1 MTTFLHYDLKVALLI
16 AVFYMFY
23 RLLAARET
31 FHRLNRMVLLA
42 SLALSLLLPLCVVT
56 VHRTVEVGSMPQPM
70 ASVGMA
76 EAGEI
81 VEDEGPNSMG
91 TTLAVVYLLGLAFC
105 LARTSINIWSVRR
118 LVARCRE
125 VAVPSY
131 IHGNIGGMR
140 LFVADDEKVKPFSWM
155 RTVVLSRKDYENDLA
170 DGARGQSI
178 VLAHECGHV
187 ACRHSVDM
195 LFVDMVVALQW
206 FNPVVWLLRQDLR
219 TVHEYE
225 ADARVLSQGFNA
237 YQYLSL
243 LVQKAAGDAGYSVAN
258 GISMSS
264 IVSKRV
270 IMMTKKQS
278 SKYAWARLLYVV
290 PIVAISLAATAKTVV
305 DYQVIESETSTEMTL
320 PDDETLYV
328 VDGNIVEK
336 QDVKKLKTEEIQS
349 IKILKKEEAT
359 SKWGTQGANGVIE
372 ITTDRT
378 KVHEAVMKSD
388 DDNKL
393 YVVDGNVVSKES
405 AMELV
410 TENIE
415 AVSVLSGESA
425 TKLWGSKGEN
435 GVIVITTKTKTEAEG
450 TKGDDDEKAFQ
461 HVEKMPV
468 FPGGDM
474 AMMEFLSKNI
484 KYPVEAQKKGLQGRV
499 VVSFVVEKDGSLSD
513 VQVAKSVDPQLDE
526 EALRVVKSMPN
537 WTPGMHNGK
546 TVRVKYYV
554 PISYRLNG
562 PAAKTD
568 GQTAPAPRPADS
580 PTTQPSASSGE
591 KPYEVVEQMPEFPGG
606 MKAMMEYLSNNVKY
620 PVEAQKMGE
629 QGRVIVGFIVEKDGT
644 VSNAKVVK
652 SNKYTMVEIEKDGT
666 VVKKLETSEGAA
678 IQELEAEALRVVQ
691 SMPKWTPG
699 KQKGKPVRVKYNIP
713 VSFRLQ

>member
-56 VHRTVEVGSMPQPM
+56 VHRTVEVASMPQPT

-76 EAGEI
+76 EVGEI
-81 VEDEGPNSMG
+81 VEDEGSNSTG
-91 TTLAVVYLLGLAFC
+91 TTLAVVYLLGVTFC

-118 LVARCRE
+118 LIARCRE

-131 IHGNIGGMR
+131 IHGDIGGMR
-140 LFVADDEKVKPFSWM
+140 LFVADDAKVKPFSWM

-290 PIVAISLAATAKTVV
+290 PIVALSLAATAKTVV
-305 DYQVIESETSTEMTL
+305 DYQLVGT
-320 PDDETLYV
+320 PETLKTTPSDEV
-328 VDGNIVEK
+328 VVNETAPIVEVDSEK
-336 QDVKKLKTEEIQS
+336 PLLVEDEMNPIVEDKKTPLIIIDGQISTKKLDEIDA
-349 IKILKKEEAT
+349 KA
-359 SKWGTQGANGVIE
+359 
-372 ITTDRT
+372 
-378 KVHEAVMKSD
+378 
-388 DDNKL
+388 
-393 YVVDGNVVSKES
+393 
-405 AMELV
+405 
-410 TENIE
+410 IE
-415 AVSVLSGESA
+415 AISVIPAETA
-425 TKLWGSKGEN
+425 MKLWGKKGEN
-435 GVIVITTKTKTEAEG
+435 GAVTITMK
-450 TKGDDDEKAFQ
+450 KGDDDKAFEV
-461 HVEKMPV
+461 VEKMPE
-468 FPGGDM
+468 FPGGDK
-474 AMMEFLSKNI
+474 ALLEFLSKNI
-484 KYPVEAQKKGLQGRV
+484 KYPVEAQKKDLQGRV

-513 VQVAKSVDPQLDE
+513 VKTAKSVDPLLDE
-526 EALRVVKSMPN
+526 EAMRVVKSMPK
-537 WTPGMHNGK
+537 WLPGRQKGK
-546 TVRVKYYV
+546 AVRVKFNV
-554 PISYRLNG
+554 PISYQLNG

-568 GQTAPAPRPADS
+568 GQTAPALRPADS
-580 PTTQPSASSGE
+580 PTAQPSASSGE

-606 MKAMMEYLSNNVKY
+606 MKAMMEYLSSNVKY

-652 SNKYTMVEIEKDGT
+652 SNRYTLVEIEKDGT